1 MSWKYS
7 PTVCE
12 TSHKL
17 HALYFPSR
25 PKMGSLYR
33 HISINKLLFV
43 LLVVTKICLC
53 IITFDRPI
61 KVLIPLEYGSVR
73 LL

>member
-1 MSWKYS
+1 
-7 PTVCE
+7 
-12 TSHKL
+12 
-17 HALYFPSR
+17 
-25 PKMGSLYR
+25 MGSLYQ

-43 LLVVTKICLC
+43 LLVITKICLC

-61 KVLIPLEYGSVR
+61 KVLIPIEYGSVR

>member
-1 MSWKYS
+1 
-7 PTVCE
+7 
-12 TSHKL
+12 
-17 HALYFPSR
+17 
-25 PKMGSLYR
+25 MGSLYQ

-53 IITFDRPI
+53 IITFDMPI